1 MTLLDK
7 KVSVRKPKKKQQE
20 NNSRLGNNSALSNVE
35 DEESDYS
42 DGDFQDLM
50 SNKQIEENF
59 RVFLD
64 RIHELVNPIDHGRL
78 KLDSVQQIKTTVKT
92 FYKKKAHISE

>member
-1 MTLLDK
+1 MNLFRIYMLHHKTNQMTLLDR
-7 KVSVRKPKKKQQE
+7 KVSSRKPIKKQDNPSRLT
-20 NNSRLGNNSALSNVE
+20 NNSVLSHLE

-42 DGDFQDLM
+42 DSDFQDLM

-78 KLDSVQQIKTTVKT
+78 KLDSV
-92 FYKKKAHISE
+92 

>member
-1 MTLLDK
+1 
-7 KVSVRKPKKKQQE
+7 
-20 NNSRLGNNSALSNVE
+20 
-35 DEESDYS
+35 
-42 DGDFQDLM
+42 M